1 MLHTWYLYLYLY
13 FKTNR
18 TEQNEMDKKSF
29 NTSKIHISEDS
40 TMPKYL
46 QIVDF
51 VNHAIAQNKL
61 FVGDHLPS
69 VNQIC
74 NEYNVSRDT
83 VFKAY
88 TVLKD
93 QGVVDSVPN
102 KGYFVAKAIRR
113 VFLYLDT
120 FKAYKEVLYDS
131 FNKNLPQ
138 DIFAEVHFHHYNIEV
153 FKRQIEESI
162 GKYAKYVIMPFDHP
176 KMKSILD
183 LIPEDKLLIIDFN
196 IHSKPTNNILYQNF
210 GTSVYEG
217 LTSVLLNINQYK
229 KFVFL
234 YPEYTDHPYDSVLFF
249 EKFCVDHN
257 IKYSILTDSSQ
268 FEVEKDTAYFS
279 VSDRMLGRF
288 LEQCHSKNLEPGKDI
303 GIISYNETPM
313 KKFIYKGI
321 TVISTDFYEMGK
333 KAAEFVASDN
343 KMRYC
348 VPTKIY
354 IRESL

>member
-1 MLHTWYLYLYLY
+1 MFYLFLHLIRT
-13 FKTNR
+13 TQNR
-18 TEQNEMDKKSF
+18 MSKKHF
-29 NTSKIHISEDS
+29 NISNIPISDES
-40 TMPKYL
+40 ALPKYL

-51 VNHAIAQNKL
+51 VNDAIAENKL

-74 NEYNVSRDT
+74 KEYNVSRDT

-93 QGVVDSVPN
+93 QGVVESVPN
-102 KGYFVAKAIRR
+102 KGYFVAKATSK

-131 FNKNLPQ
+131 FKKNLPK
-138 DIFAEVHFHHYNIEV
+138 DIYADVHFHHYNIEV
-153 FKRQIEESI
+153 FKRQIEDSR
-162 GKYAKYVIMPFDHP
+162 GKYATYIIMPFDHP
-176 KMKSILD
+176 EMKDILD
-183 LIPEDKLLIIDFN
+183 LIPDDQLLIIDWE
-196 IHSKPTNNILYQNF
+196 IHSKDTNNILYQNF
-210 GTSVYEG
+210 GSTLYEK
-217 LTSVLLNINQYK
+217 LVTLLPLIKKYK
-229 KFVFL
+229 HFQFL
-234 YPEYTDHPYDSVLFF
+234 YPEYTDHPYESVLYF
-249 EKFCVDHN
+249 EKFCSDHN
-257 IKYSILTDSSQ
+257 IGYSILKDSSN
-268 FEVEKDTAYFS
+268 FNVEADTAYFS

-288 LEQCHSKNLEPGKDI
+288 LEQCRTKNLEPGRDT

-333 KAAEFVASDN
+333 KAAEFCANDN

-348 VPTKIY
+348 VPTEVH